1 MNTTTNS
8 IVNNLMNENI
18 LGFETAATVMDQ
30 KPVIEQS
37 FLPDGTAL
45 KPQLEQDEFS
55 KQNDSLTVVKNPLWK
70 KLLFAGLVAGGV
82 ILGCVKLKSKIFP
95 ALKSGFK
102 KLTGMFRKKS
112 AAKP

>member
-1 MNTTTNS
+1 MDTVTNS

-18 LGFETAATVMDQ
+18 IGFETAATVMDK

-37 FLPDGTAL
+37 LLPDGTMI
-45 KPQLEQDEFS
+45 KPLLEKDEFS

-70 KLLFAGLVAGGV
+70 KLLCAGLVAGGV
-82 ILGCVKLKSKIFP
+82 IFGCVKLKSKIFP

-102 KLTGMFRKKS
+102 KLTSVFKKKS
-112 AAKP
+112 TAKP